1 MEYIYKLFIFILIL
15 AILRILREIAYL
27 WFCFK
32 TNKRYELS
40 KNRRLWLWSSISYII
55 TLIISGI

>member
-15 AILRILREIAYL
+15 AILRILREISYL

-32 TNKRYELS
+32 KNEGYQIT
-40 KNRRLWLWSSISYII
+40 KNRRLWLWSSIAYII
-55 TLIISGI
+55 TIIITGF